1 RGDVMSD
8 LTVSPALLRPVAAAP
23 SAQGADLARAR
34 RVAQDFEASFVSQM
48 LQPMFAGLETDGPFG
63 GGQGEATWRSFLR
76 DEMAKQVVRAGGL
89 GLADRVMGEM
99 LRMQGL
105 DPDGAPIVAAPVDPE
120 LQS

>member
-1 RGDVMSD
+1 MTD
-8 LTVSPALLRPVAAAP
+8 LTVSPALLRPLGAAP
-23 SAQGADLARAR
+23 TAQGADLARAR
-34 RVAQDFEASFVSQM
+34 RVAEDFEASFVSQM

-63 GGQGEATWRSFLR
+63 GGQGEATWRSFLV

-120 LQS
+120 LNS